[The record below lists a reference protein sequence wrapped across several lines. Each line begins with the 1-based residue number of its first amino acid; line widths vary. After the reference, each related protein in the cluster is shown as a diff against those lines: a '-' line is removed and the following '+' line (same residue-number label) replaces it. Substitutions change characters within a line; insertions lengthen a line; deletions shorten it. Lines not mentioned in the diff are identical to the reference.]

1 MVIPAMSKV
10 NQLTLQINKDLSQD
24 SNLSK
29 FVMSGDDS
37 SDEEDIVENYDITS
51 ELSKFNKDNQGN
63 LVDHNNLSFIV
74 HAVGAQ
80 LLYSK
85 PVQDSYYKL
94 KKDQLKNSYDLPT
107 GDSVNAA
114 VQNSLKHTG
123 SWHNKQDWTR
133 DSKAIEQE
141 TVELINSNP
150 VGFYKSILKAEL
162 SEYFQNIIE
171 KYKLEHGDFLG
182 WRYQPEL
189 GNLSVTPKLPH
200 KYEYDLS
207 NTNSFALDF
216 FANLRLHNR
225 LDKRALKYKEKFG
238 EKFPEQVSKW
248 KYSQTEIIIDHKI
261 RANTNTLRSEEV
273 KFNDE
278 TLSYPAISNLG
289 LVSSDAL
296 LLRQIFH
303 KGVSANIPTHIL
315 TLHYLLFGTE
325 VIRNPS
331 ALIHNSMMLD
341 LIYHA
346 SLTWEGA
353 FDQRIMPMS
362 MEGAIMASRIV
373 NSHYTKYMP
382 HNYLYDKGYETIYY
396 KNDAEAY
403 HKQNKNNAKI
413 LLEKELDF
421 TKLWLIMKLGNNLDE
436 YLQENGDLK
445 DNKAQEIFQLIQAS
459 CQQWFSINLL
469 HQASIF
475 MLDKYVKVD
484 DKNIVY
490 NYIINSSSNLEK
502 ALNETKAVESS
513 IMLLSV
519 HQIKKDF
526 SANNFLVGLYLKKEA
541 NEIKAWYVDPTGYP
555 VSEDIYELIQK
566 QNIGVVSLFNKID
579 KPQVLTKD
587 SFKKYSTTGYKYI
600 AFKDIKLHG
609 NWNVKVDI
617 ENSNLFDGEA
627 ILIYLLSALANGF
640 KIIECDNITP
650 ILSKQLSASLKK
662 EFCQK
667 APLDHIQETIKEILC
682 PDLKQG
688 AQSSYQEDNIS
699 SLENVFSN
707 LVIGDCNNFK
717 NCPIDNDFNFC

>member
-1 MVIPAMSKV
+1 MSKV

-29 FVMSGDDS
+29 FMISGDDS
-37 SDEEDIVENYDITS
+37 SDEEDTVEPYDITS
-51 ELSKFNKDNQGN
+51 ELSKFNE
-63 LVDHNNLSFIV
+63 DHQDKLSGDNNLSFII
-74 HAVGAQ
+74 HAAGIQ

-85 PVQDSYYKL
+85 PVQHSYYKL
-94 KKDQLKNSYDLPT
+94 KKDQLKDSYDLPT
-107 GDSVNAA
+107 GDLVNAA
-114 VQNSLKHTG
+114 VQNSLKHTDN
-123 SWHNKQDWTR
+123 WHNKQDWAR
-133 DSKAIEQE
+133 DSKAVEQE

-150 VGFYKSILKAEL
+150 VGFYKSILKNEL
-162 SEYFQNIIE
+162 SEYFQSIID
-171 KYKLEHGDFLG
+171 KYNLNSGDFLG
-182 WRYQPEL
+182 WQYQPEL
-189 GNLSVTPKLPH
+189 GSLRVTPQLPH

-207 NTNSFALDF
+207 SSNSFAIDF

-225 LDKRALKYKEKFG
+225 LDKRALKYKEKIK

-248 KYSQTEIIIDHKI
+248 KYSQSEIIIDHKI
-261 RANTNTLRSEEV
+261 IANTNTLRSEEV
-273 KFNDE
+273 KFNDQ
-278 TLSYPAISNLG
+278 TLSYPAIFNLG
-289 LVSSDAL
+289 LISSDAL
-296 LLRQIFH
+296 LLNQIFH
-303 KGVSANIPTHIL
+303 KGTSNIPTNIV

-325 VIRNPS
+325 ALRNPS

-341 LIYHA
+341 LISHA

-353 FDQRIMPMS
+353 FDQKIMPMS
-362 MEGAIMASRIV
+362 MEGAIMASRVV

-382 HNYLYDKGYETIYY
+382 HNYLYDKSYEMIYY
-396 KNDAEAY
+396 KNDPEAY

-421 TKLWLIMKLGNNLDE
+421 TKLWLVMKLGNNLDE

-445 DNKAQEIFQLIQAS
+445 DSKVQEIFQLIQVS

-469 HQASIF
+469 QQVSIF

-490 NYIINSSSNLEK
+490 NHIINSSSNLEE
-502 ALNETKAVESS
+502 ALNEIKVVESA

-526 SANNFLVGLYLKKEA
+526 SANNFLVGLYLKKES

-566 QNIGVVSLFNKID
+566 QNIDIISLFNKID

-627 ILIYLLSALANGF
+627 ILIYLLSALANSF
-640 KIIECDNITP
+640 EIIECNNITP

-667 APLDHIQETIKEILC
+667 APLDHIQETIKEILY
-682 PDLKQG
+682 PDLKQDI
-688 AQSSYQEDNIS
+688 QYTSYQGDNIS
-699 SLENVFSN
+699 SLESIFSN